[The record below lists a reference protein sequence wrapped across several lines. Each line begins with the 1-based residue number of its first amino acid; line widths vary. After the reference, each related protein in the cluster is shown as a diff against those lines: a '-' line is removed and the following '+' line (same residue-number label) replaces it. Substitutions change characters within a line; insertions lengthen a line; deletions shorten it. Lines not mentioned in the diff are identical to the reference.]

1 MHIKIVPFGLVCVNI
16 LDYPLYLLHFCW
28 CINYQ
33 VCLSTKILYI
43 GKYKIFFFKNHAENE
58 PGRLVPDLSLF
69 FKKALFEVNAI
80 GLQLSF
86 NQFR

>member
-43 GKYKIFFFKNHAENE
+43 GKYINDAIYISVTKWMAIINIVKAKLKVGLSPFKQNF
-58 PGRLVPDLSLF
+58 LYL
-69 FKKALFEVNAI
+69 
-80 GLQLSF
+80 LQ
-86 NQFR
+86 